1 MRTMGERLKLG
12 RKRATLRQAD
22 LATNAGVGIATIR
35 RIEQGTMEPR
45 LATARKLAAALG
57 VRAEWLVFGEEP
69 MVDER
74 EGG

>member
-1 MRTMGERLKLG
+1 MGGMGERLM
-12 RKRATLRQAD
+12 RARRRAKLRQAD
-22 LATNAGVGIATIR
+22 LAADAGVGIATIR
-35 RIEQGTMEPR
+35 RLEQGAGEPR